1 MRRLL
6 SFLLVLA
13 AGCGVTGPGRDIVTL
28 EVAPNRVPCT
38 GEGIM
43 ECFLVREP
51 PSDEWTYF
59 YAPIEGFTFE
69 PGYRYVLR
77 VARFDVPNPPVDG
90 SSIAYVLVRVVSRDE
105 APRVIS

>member
-28 EVAPNRVPCT
+28 EVAPTLMPCV
-38 GEGIM
+38 GVAPQQ
-43 ECFLVREP
+43 CLVVREP
-51 PSDEWTYF
+51 DDAEWQYL
-59 YAPIEGFTFE
+59 YSSIEGFTFE

-77 VARFDVPNPPVDG
+77 VARFEVPNPPADG

-105 APRVIS
+105 APREIS